1 MEVLRYF
8 VQIGIALLVLLPAY
22 LFVTT
27 FLLPEKDGITTLK
40 EKDSRDNKILLY
52 TFLITIV
59 GALILGNLFGW
70 YD

>member
-8 VQIGIALLVLLPAY
+8 VQLGIALLVLLPAY
-22 LFVTT
+22 LIVTT
-27 FLLPEKDGITTLK
+27 FLLPEKEGITTLK

>member
-1 MEVLRYF
+1 MEVITYF
-8 VQIGIALLVLLPAY
+8 VQIGLAILVLLPAY
-22 LFVTT
+22 FIVTT
-27 FLLPEKDGITTLK
+27 FLLPEKEYYKTLG

-70 YD
+70 YE

>member
-1 MEVLRYF
+1 MEILRYF
-8 VQIGIALLVLLPAY
+8 IQMGIALLVLLPAY
-22 LFVTT
+22 LIVTT
-27 FLLPEKDGITTLK
+27 FLLPEKEGIITLK
-40 EKDSRDNKILLY
+40 EKDNRDNKILLY

>member
-1 MEVLRYF
+1 MEVLGYF

>member
-8 VQIGIALLVLLPAY
+8 VQLGIALLVLLTAY
-22 LFVTT
+22 LIVTT
-27 FLLPEKDGITTLK
+27 FLLPEKEGIITLK

-52 TFLITIV
+52 TFLRTIV
-59 GALILGNLFGW
+59 GALTLGNLFGW

>member
-27 FLLPEKDGITTLK
+27 FLLPEKEFYKTLK
-40 EKDSRDNKILLY
+40 ERDNRNNKILLY

-70 YD
+70 YE

>member
-27 FLLPEKDGITTLK
+27 FLLPEKDGITTFK